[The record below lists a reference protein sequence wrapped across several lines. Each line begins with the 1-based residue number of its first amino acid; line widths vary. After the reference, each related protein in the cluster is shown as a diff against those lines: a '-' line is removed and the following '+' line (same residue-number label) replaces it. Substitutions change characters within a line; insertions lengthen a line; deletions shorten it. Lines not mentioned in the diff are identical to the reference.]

1 MGDRG
6 VEAAM
11 GVGDRG
17 IEVDTA
23 GGDRVVETATTF
35 SDQGKA
41 PIPPEWRNGDWIDD
55 MLSSDRVMSYVV
67 NDSGLMNAECSGRKS
82 IEQSYCASKSAQ
94 GHSSVID
101 QLESDKNINEL
112 GDDVM
117 LDDALC
123 MEVTSALKECGEDN
137 SDNELGVNNVMVE
150 EDALHKEIS
159 SVTKN
164 NDLAVFT
171 LVGKTARRYKRSGGN
186 GDVCHERINFR
197 CGCPAYIHF
206 TVDKDGLW
214 TCTKHLV
221 DHNHDLVP
229 NEMIGLLRSQREVDE
244 NDMKI
249 IRDMARSGIP
259 LVDAYKFVAKLHGGS
274 PNMKYTLR
282 DAYNYERPGVGF
294 EGGDYYWMSMI
305 VMMTNGSMKS
315 ESTDNAICRKMKA
328 TSSLCDFHGIFSDVV
343 HCWRVAVRGEDLRC
357 SQGNIDSY
365 LPGDP
370 FLESIRRVYT
380 VEAFREVQQL
390 HKDRM
395 LCRQEQVEVSNDG
408 NIVTYNV
415 RRFGIEHFKHVVV
428 HYTRLQRL
436 SCTCRSS
443 IANEGDGKAAGRL
456 LWKALIMR
464 RFSDLVYASEY
475 NKDAKKCCDEAVDR
489 LKEELGSFIG
499 SNNNDESVDNDGVIK
514 NPAVKRKKF
523 GPRNERPKSIVE
535 KACNKVRGR
544 KTNARIAADRTRASV
559 ASDLHY
565 QSMPFP
571 YPKGAAQD
579 YSGSGSFAVNASH
592 QSMPSLNVNSGG
604 FSFANPSV
612 AAQDFSWAGASTS
625 VNASDQSMPFIN
637 QNSGGF
643 SFPIPKGAGQEF
655 QGPSTFAA
663 VNPSHQNMTFMN
675 QNFGGFSFPN
685 RREAAREAGA
695 QRFFNKM
702 FY

>member
-1 MGDRG
+1 
-6 VEAAM
+6 
-11 GVGDRG
+11 
-17 IEVDTA
+17 
-23 GGDRVVETATTF
+23 
-35 SDQGKA
+35 
-41 PIPPEWRNGDWIDD
+41 
-55 MLSSDRVMSYVV
+55 MLSSDRMMSYIVE
-67 NDSGLMNAECSGRKS
+67 DSGLMNAGCSGSKS
-82 IEQSYCASKSAQ
+82 IEQSYCASKSTQ

-101 QLESDKNINEL
+101 PLQS
-112 GDDVM
+112 
-117 LDDALC
+117 
-123 MEVTSALKECGEDN
+123 ECGEDN
-137 SDNELGVNNVMVE
+137 SGNELGVDNVMVE
-150 EDALHKEIS
+150 EDALYKEIS

-171 LVGKTARRYKRSGGN
+171 LVGKIARNEKEAYDLYNDHARLIAFHVRVGKQKFRGKTDKVRMKKFCCNHEGYKRSSGN
-186 GDVCHERINFR
+186 GD
-197 CGCPAYIHF
+197 
-206 TVDKDGLW
+206 
-214 TCTKHLV
+214 HLV
-221 DHNHDLVP
+221 DHNHDLVM
-229 NEMIGLLRSQREVDE
+229 NEMIGLLRSQHEVDE

-249 IRDMARSGIP
+249 IRDMTRSGIP

-282 DAYNYERPGVGF
+282 DAYNDEHPGVGF
-294 EGGDYYWMSMI
+294 EGGDS
-305 VMMTNGSMKS
+305 
-315 ESTDNAICRKMKA
+315 
-328 TSSLCDFHGIFSDVV
+328 
-343 HCWRVAVRGEDLRC
+343 VRGEVLRC

-370 FLESIRRVYT
+370 FLESICRVYT

-390 HKDRM
+390 HKDGM
-395 LCRQEQVEVSNDG
+395 LCRQEQLETKG
-408 NIVTYNV
+408 Y
-415 RRFGIEHFKHVVV
+415 GA
-428 HYTRLQRL
+428 
-436 SCTCRSS
+436 RSS
-443 IANEGDGKAAGRL
+443 IANEGDGKAAGPL

-475 NKDAKKCCDEAVDR
+475 NKDATKCCDEAVDK

-499 SNNNDESVDNDGVIK
+499 LNNNDESVDNDGVIK

-544 KTNARIAADRTRASV
+544 KTNTRIAADRTRASV

-579 YSGSGSFAVNASH
+579 FSGSGSFAAVNASH
-592 QSMPSLNVNSGG
+592 QSMPSLNVNPGG
-604 FSFANPSV
+604 FSFTNPSV
-612 AAQDFSWAGASTS
+612 AAQDFSGAGASTS
-625 VNASDQSMPFIN
+625 VNGSHQSMPFIN
-637 QNSGGF
+637 KNSGGF

-655 QGPSTFAA
+655 QGASTSAA
-663 VNPSHQNMTFMN
+663 VNASHQNMTFMN

-685 RREAAREAGA
+685 RREVAREAGA

>member
-1 MGDRG
+1 
-6 VEAAM
+6 M

-17 IEVDTA
+17 IDVYMA
-23 GGDRVVETATTF
+23 GGDRVVEMATTI
-35 SDQGKA
+35 SDRGKA

-55 MLSSDRVMSYVV
+55 MLSSDRVMSYLVD
-67 NDSGLMNAECSGRKS
+67 DSGLINAECSGSKS
-82 IEQSYCASKSAQ
+82 IEQSYCASKSTQ
-94 GHSSVID
+94 GHSSVVD
-101 QLESDKNINEL
+101 PLQSDNHINEL

-117 LDDALC
+117 LDDALR
-123 MEVTSALKECGEDN
+123 MEVISALKEYGEDN
-137 SDNELGVNNVMVE
+137 SGNELGVDNVMVE
-150 EDALHKEIS
+150 EDSLHKKIL

-171 LVGKTARRYKRSGGN
+171 LVGKTARSEKETYDLYNDHARLIAFSVRVGKQKFRGKTDKVRMKKFYCNREGYKRSGGN

-221 DHNHDLVP
+221 DQNHDLVP

-249 IRDMARSGIP
+249 IRDMTMSGIP
-259 LVDAYKFVAKLHGGS
+259 LVDAYK
-274 PNMKYTLR
+274 
-282 DAYNYERPGVGF
+282 
-294 EGGDYYWMSMI
+294 
-305 VMMTNGSMKS
+305 
-315 ESTDNAICRKMKA
+315 
-328 TSSLCDFHGIFSDVV
+328 
-343 HCWRVAVRGEDLRC
+343 
-357 SQGNIDSY
+357 
-365 LPGDP
+365 
-370 FLESIRRVYT
+370 VYT

-390 HKDRM
+390 HKDGM
-395 LCRQEQVEVSNDG
+395 LCRQEQLEVSNDG

-415 RRFGIEHFKHVVV
+415 WRFEIEHFKHVVV
-428 HYTRLQRL
+428 HDTRLQRF
-436 SCTCRSS
+436 SCMCRYYS
-443 IANEGDGKAAGRL
+443 EAGMLCCHILRICHVTSVDEFP
-456 LWKALIMR
+456 KDYICMR
-464 RFSDLVYASEY
+464 WTKDLVYASEY
-475 NKDAKKCCDEAVDR
+475 HKYAKKCCDEAVDR
-489 LKEELGSFIG
+489 LKKELGSFIG

-514 NPAVKRKKF
+514 NPVVKRKKF

-579 YSGSGSFAVNASH
+579 FSGLGSFAAVNASH

-604 FSFANPSV
+604 FSFTNPSI
-612 AAQDFSWAGASTS
+612 AAQDFSGAGASTS
-625 VNASDQSMPFIN
+625 VNASHQSMPFIN
-637 QNSGGF
+637 ENSSGF

-655 QGPSTFAA
+655 QGASTSAA
-663 VNPSHQNMTFMN
+663 VNASHQNMTFMN
-675 QNFGGFSFPN
+675 QNFGGFSFSN
-685 RREAAREAGA
+685 
-695 QRFFNKM
+695 
-702 FY
+702 

>member
-1 MGDRG
+1 
-6 VEAAM
+6 
-11 GVGDRG
+11 
-17 IEVDTA
+17 
-23 GGDRVVETATTF
+23 
-35 SDQGKA
+35 
-41 PIPPEWRNGDWIDD
+41 
-55 MLSSDRVMSYVV
+55 
-67 NDSGLMNAECSGRKS
+67 MNAKCSGSKS
-82 IEQSYCASKSAQ
+82 IEQSYCASKSTQ
-94 GHSSVID
+94 GHSSVVD
-101 QLESDKNINEL
+101 QLQSDNHINEL
-112 GDDVM
+112 GDDVT
-117 LDDALC
+117 LDDALR

-137 SDNELGVNNVMVE
+137 SGNKLGVDNVMVE

-164 NDLAVFT
+164 NDLTVFT
-171 LVGKTARRYKRSGGN
+171 LVGKTARSEKEAYDLYNDRARLIGFSVRVGKQKFRGKTDKVRMKKFGCNCEGYKRSSGN
-186 GDVCHERINFR
+186 GDVCHERINFW
-197 CGCPAYIHF
+197 CGCPAYIHY

-249 IRDMARSGIP
+249 IRDMTRSGIP

-282 DAYNYERPGVGF
+282 DAYNYEHPSVGF
-294 EGGDYYWMSMI
+294 EGGDC
-305 VMMTNGSMKS
+305 NQLMKIFW
-315 ESTDNAICRKMKA
+315 DRKE
-328 TSSLCDFHGIFSDVV
+328 TEEDFFFDFDCDEQ
-343 HCWRVAVRGEDLRC
+343 AVRGEDLHC
-357 SQGNIDSY
+357 SQGNINSY
-365 LPGDP
+365 LPGNP
-370 FLESIRRVYT
+370 FPESIRRVYT

-390 HKDRM
+390 HKDGI
-395 LCRQEQVEVSNDG
+395 LCRQEQLEVSNDG

-415 RRFGIEHFKHVVV
+415 WRFRIEHFKHVVV
-428 HYTRLQRL
+428 HDTRLQRF
-436 SCTCRSS
+436 SCTCR
-443 IANEGDGKAAGRL
+443 
-456 LWKALIMR
+456 
-464 RFSDLVYASEY
+464 YYSEVGMLCCHILRICHVTSVDEFP
-475 NKDAKKCCDEAVDR
+475 KDMYEMDKR
-489 LKEELGSFIG
+489 LKEELGIFIG

-514 NPAVKRKKF
+514 NPTVKRKKF

-579 YSGSGSFAVNASH
+579 FSGSGSFAAVNASH
-592 QSMPSLNVNSGG
+592 QSMPSLNVNSDG
-604 FSFANPSV
+604 FSLTNPSV
-612 AAQDFSWAGASTS
+612 AAQDFSGAGASTS

-637 QNSGGF
+637 QNSSGF

-655 QGPSTFAA
+655 QGASTSIA
-663 VNPSHQNMTFMN
+663 VNASHQNMTFMN

-685 RREAAREAGA
+685 RKEAVREAGA
-695 QRFFNKM
+695 QRLFNKM

>member
-1 MGDRG
+1 MAGGDRG

-11 GVGDRG
+11 GVDDRG
-17 IEVDTA
+17 VEVDTA
-23 GGDRVVETATTF
+23 SGDRVVETAMAF
-35 SDQGKA
+35 SDRGKA

-55 MLSSDRVMSYVV
+55 ILSSDRVMSYVV
-67 NDSGLMNAECSGRKS
+67 DDSGLMNAECSGRKS
-82 IEQSYCASKSAQ
+82 IEQSYCAIKSTQ
-94 GHSSVID
+94 GHSSIVD
-101 QLESDKNINEL
+101 QLES
-112 GDDVM
+112 
-117 LDDALC
+117 
-123 MEVTSALKECGEDN
+123 ECGEDN
-137 SDNELGVNNVMVE
+137 SGNELGVDNVMVE

-171 LVGKTARRYKRSGGN
+171 LVGKTARSEKEAYDLYNDHARLIGFSVRVGKQKFRGKTDKVRMKKLCCNREGYKRSGGN
-186 GDVCHERINFR
+186 GDVCHERINFP

-229 NEMIGLLRSQREVDE
+229 NEMIGLLRSQREIDE

-249 IRDMARSGIP
+249 IRDMRRSGIP

-294 EGGDYYWMSMI
+294 EGGDC
-305 VMMTNGSMKS
+305 NQLMKIFW
-315 ESTDNAICRKMKA
+315 DRKE
-328 TSSLCDFHGIFSDVV
+328 TEEDFFFDFDCDEQ
-343 HCWRVAVRGEDLRC
+343 AMRGEDLRC

-365 LPGDP
+365 LLGDP

-390 HKDRM
+390 HKDGM
-395 LCRQEQVEVSNDG
+395 LCRQEQLEVSNDG

-415 RRFGIEHFKHVVV
+415 GRFGIEHFKHVVV
-428 HYTRLQRL
+428 HGT
-436 SCTCRSS
+436 RSS
-443 IANEGDGKAAGRL
+443 IANERDGKAAGPL

-514 NPAVKRKKF
+514 NLAVKRKKF
-523 GPRNERPKSIVE
+523 
-535 KACNKVRGR
+535 
-544 KTNARIAADRTRASV
+544 
-559 ASDLHY
+559 DLHY

-579 YSGSGSFAVNASH
+579 YSGSGSFTAVNASH

-625 VNASDQSMPFIN
+625 VNASDQSMSFIN

-643 SFPIPKGAGQEF
+643 SFPIPKRAGQEF
-655 QGPSTFAA
+655 QGASTSAA
-663 VNPSHQNMTFMN
+663 VNASHQNMTFMN

-695 QRFFNKM
+695 QRFFNKI

>member
-1 MGDRG
+1 
-6 VEAAM
+6 M

-17 IEVDTA
+17 VEVDTA
-23 GGDRVVETATTF
+23 GGDRVVETATAEMATAF
-35 SDQGKA
+35 SDRGKA
-41 PIPPEWRNGDWIDD
+41 PIPPEWRNGDWIDN

-67 NDSGLMNAECSGRKS
+67 DDSVLMNAECNGRKS
-82 IEQSYCASKSAQ
+82 IKQPYCASKSTQ
-94 GHSSVID
+94 GHSSVVD
-101 QLESDKNINEL
+101 QLESEHINQL

-123 MEVTSALKECGEDN
+123 MEVTSALKEYGEDN
-137 SDNELGVNNVMVE
+137 SGNELGVDNVMLE

-171 LVGKTARRYKRSGGN
+171 LVGKTARSEKEAYDLYNDHARLIGFSVRVGKQKFRGKTDKVRMKKFCCNHEGYKRSSGN
-186 GDVCHERINFR
+186 GDVCHERVNFR
-197 CGCPAYIHF
+197 FGCPAYIQF

-249 IRDMARSGIP
+249 IRDMTRSGIP
-259 LVDAYKFVAKLHGGS
+259 LVDAFKFVAKLHGGS

-282 DAYNYERPGVGF
+282 DAYNYERPAVGF
-294 EGGDYYWMSMI
+294 EGRY
-305 VMMTNGSMKS
+305 
-315 ESTDNAICRKMKA
+315 
-328 TSSLCDFHGIFSDVV
+328 VV
-343 HCWRVAVRGEDLRC
+343 W
-357 SQGNIDSY
+357 
-365 LPGDP
+365 
-370 FLESIRRVYT
+370 
-380 VEAFREVQQL
+380 
-390 HKDRM
+390 
-395 LCRQEQVEVSNDG
+395 QEKLEVSNDG
-408 NIVTYNV
+408 NTVTYHV
-415 RRFGIEHFKHVVV
+415 WRFGIEHFKHVVV
-428 HYTRLQRL
+428 HETRLQRF

-443 IANEGDGKAAGRL
+443 IANEGDGKAAGPL

-475 NKDAKKCCDEAVDR
+475 NKDAKKCCEEAVDR
-489 LKEELGSFIG
+489 LKEELGNFIG

-523 GPRNERPKSIVE
+523 GPRNERPKSILE

-544 KTNARIAADRTRASV
+544 KTNAKIAADRTRASV
-559 ASDLHY
+559 ASNLHY

-571 YPKGAAQD
+571 YPKGAAQHFT
-579 YSGSGSFAVNASH
+579 GSGSFAAVNASH
-592 QSMPSLNVNSGG
+592 QSVPSLNVNSSGI
-604 FSFANPSV
+604 SFANPSI
-612 AAQDFSWAGASTS
+612 AAQHFSWAGASTS
-625 VNASDQSMPFIN
+625 MNASDQSMPFIN

-643 SFPIPKGAGQEF
+643 SFPIPKGGSQEF
-655 QGPSTFAA
+655 QGESTSSA

-675 QNFGGFSFPN
+675 ENFGGFSFPN